1 MHRRRLLLLSL
12 ITIVLAVLTAVVLMV
27 QQGTGA
33 STSRVEKPYPT
44 PALSARQAYGRLATW
59 ADGWAEDA
67 KLVTA
72 SLSLVKAEER
82 NAPWSFLVYSRAQKR
97 IAVVILA
104 GSELTVLRE
113 QPAVYPQTGID
124 PERWTL
130 DSDAVLERWWHR
142 GGNEAWS
149 RSEARSLHLRL
160 GTEADAVVWRV
171 TVLDSSGEPIGFWG
185 IQADTGASLPEYE
198 SGRE

>member
-33 STSRVEKPYPT
+33 STALVGDPYPT
-44 PALSARQAYGRLATW
+44 LALSARQAYGRLATW

-130 DSDAVLERWWHR
+130 DSDAVL
-142 GGNEAWS
+142 
-149 RSEARSLHLRL
+149 LL
-160 GTEADAVVWRV
+160 
-171 TVLDSSGEPIGFWG
+171 
-185 IQADTGASLPEYE
+185 
-198 SGRE
+198 